1 MTARRHLMGWLALAA
16 LAAAAHLATTWALP
30 YLSMLRL
37 LLGSRPAEL
46 TTPYFPPM
54 TDAAQRR
61 VVLPSPDLLYATCS
75 VDLREQPM
83 RIRADPRTAGYWSIA
98 LYASNTDNYFVV
110 NDRQAAGR
118 GVDLVVVG
126 PKSGGATPAG
136 LPPDVTVVHA
146 PSSRGMLLM
155 RVLVGDYAAE
165 REEVEAARRT
175 LRCEPLPP

>member
-1 MTARRHLMGWLALAA
+1 VTARRRLTGWLALVA
-16 LAAAAHLATTWALP
+16 LAAAAHVATTWAIP
-30 YLSMLRL
+30 YLAMVRL

-75 VDLREQPM
+75 VDLRERPV
-83 RIRADPRTAGYWSIA
+83 RIRADPRTAHYWSIA
-98 LYASNTDNYFVV
+98 LYASNTDNYHVV

-118 GVDLVVVG
+118 GVDLVVLG
-126 PKSGGATPAG
+126 PHSGGVAPPG
-136 LPPDVTVVHA
+136 LPPGVTVVHA

-175 LRCEPLPP
+175 LRCEPLRP

>member
-1 MTARRHLMGWLALAA
+1 MSGRRLVLSLLAFAA
-16 LAAAAHLATTWALP
+16 LAMSAHVATTWAIP
-30 YLSMLRL
+30 YLAMVRL
-37 LLGSRPAEL
+37 LLASRPAEL
-46 TTPYFPPM
+46 TAPYLPPM

-75 VDLREQPM
+75 VDLRKGPM
-83 RIRADPRTAGYWSIA
+83 RIRANPRTDQYWSIA
-98 LYASNTDNYFVV
+98 LYASNTDNYHVV

-126 PKSGGATPAG
+126 PGSETTRPAG
-136 LPPDVTVVHA
+136 LPAGATVVQA

-165 REEVEAARRT
+165 RETVEAARRT